1 MTIEYDGVQGLYIY
15 FGEGGNKKL
24 ADLKNAWTLSKGPA
38 IIFRYGYTGDA
49 ADGGAGDNEHI
60 TVALRESSG
69 TLKVG
74 LVAMDGTATF
84 TDYSFNLQ

>member
-1 MTIEYDGVQGLYIY
+1 
-15 FGEGGNKKL
+15 
-24 ADLKNAWTLSKGPA
+24 LKNAWTLSKGPA
-38 IIFRYGYTGDA
+38 VIFRYGYTSDA

-74 LVAMDGTATF
+74 LVAMGGTATF
-84 TDYSFNLQ
+84 TDYSFELQ